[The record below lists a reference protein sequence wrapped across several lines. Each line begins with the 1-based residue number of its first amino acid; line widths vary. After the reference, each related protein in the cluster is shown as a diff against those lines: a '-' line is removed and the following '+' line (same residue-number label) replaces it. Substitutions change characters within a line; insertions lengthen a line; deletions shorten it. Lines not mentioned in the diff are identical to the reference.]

1 MDPLTIMLVALALVV
16 CSYMAWN
23 IGANDVANAMGTSVG
38 SRALTL
44 KQAVIIAAIFEFSGA
59 FFAGDAVTD
68 TVRKGIL
75 TVDFTDTSVVDAAFS
90 NDIALGFIA
99 AMMAAATWL
108 TIATRFGL
116 PVSTTHSII
125 GGIIGVG
132 LILEVK
138 HNTSLIDWEK
148 VGDVVMSW
156 IASPLMGGLV
166 GFFSY
171 WIIKKTI
178 LETEEP
184 EKRSMWLAPILA
196 FPTFFVL
203 GLALQFKALKGLFSR
218 LDDSGYIIKGEWLG
232 VKENGS
238 FNPLTPYCDPDAT
251 EITDVCLNAVY
262 EGAWFPLNS
271 IFIAIGIGSI
281 SSLILYLALRRIDIQ
296 EESRGFRGVERIFV
310 WLQIITAAY
319 VAFAHGANDRS
330 NAIGP
335 MAAVWQVLS
344 SGPGTRLASEADVPL
359 WLVLLGSAGIA
370 IGVMT
375 WGWRVMET
383 IGKKITDIT
392 PTRGFAAEFGAA
404 TTILLFSMPFLA
416 VPVSTTHTLV
426 GAVVGVGLAGG
437 AKAVDFR
444 VFGKIAASWVA
455 SVPAAAFG
463 SVVLFVAATQGDS
476 IESNAINMIVI
487 LPIAFIAVG
496 YAIWKSSGEIHVE
509 DALSDAGG
517 SKEGDLTPFE
527 VFHQHA
533 QAVEKTVNHMLDAI
547 NKACDGKD
555 PSNDIQA
562 TIESELDADNIKSAL
577 RELVNKDMR
586 FGIQVRSEDFL
597 YMLTR
602 QDRIADYAQNVAE
615 QLAFRPLFD
624 DKEAKKNLKKMAQ
637 AVASTVEKYEDTVEA
652 LRDYT
657 ISGETKAAR
666 NTIIQLIKE
675 VNIKEHEA
683 DIVEAM
689 AAGYVFSNGEEAP
702 LAAMHMYRVLQR
714 LDDVSNSCEKA
725 ANAFLAHLD
734 K

>member
-1 MDPLTIMLVALALVV
+1 MVVIALALMV
-16 CSYMAWN
+16 CAYMAWN

-44 KQAVIIAAIFEFSGA
+44 KQAVIIAAIFEFCGA

-75 TVDFTDTSVVDAAFS
+75 EVDFSTVTPDISQ
-90 NDIALGFIA
+90 DIAFGFIA
-99 AMMAAATWL
+99 AMMAAAIWL

-132 LILEVK
+132 LVLEVD
-138 HNTSLIDWEK
+138 HNSSYINWEVVQK
-148 VGDVVMSW
+148 VVMSW
-156 IASPLMGGLV
+156 VASPLMGGLV
-166 GFFSY
+166 AFFSY

-178 LETEEP
+178 LDAENP
-184 EKRSMWLAPILA
+184 EKRSLWLAPILA

-203 GLALQFKALKGLFSR
+203 GLALQFKALKGFFS
-218 LDDSGYIIKGEWLG
+218 KAENNEW
-232 VKENGS
+232 
-238 FNPLTPYCDPDAT
+238 
-251 EITDVCLNAVY
+251 ITDKGDWLPFKPKDGGPSGSWNPFV
-262 EGAWFPLNS
+262 ETAWFPAN
-271 IFIAIGIGSI
+271 
-281 SSLILYLALRRIDIQ
+281 SLILAIIIGAIASFCLYLILKRIDIN
-296 EESRGFRGVERIFV
+296 EESRGFKGVERIFV

-344 SGPGTRLASEADVPL
+344 NDDGMLMATADIPL

-383 IGKKITDIT
+383 IGKKITEIT

-404 TTILLFSMPFLA
+404 TTIMIFSMPFLA

-455 SVPAAAFG
+455 SVPVAAFG
-463 SVVLFVAATQGDS
+463 AATIYVLSGGD
-476 IESNAINMIVI
+476 NLKMII
-487 LPIAFIAVG
+487 LLPIAFFAV
-496 YAIWKSSGEIHVE
+496 AFVMWRTRDGEVYVE
-509 DALSDAGG
+509 DALSDVGG
-517 SKEGDLTPFE
+517 TEKKAATPFE
-527 VFHQHA
+527 LFHEHA
-533 QAVEKTVNHMLDAI
+533 EAVEVTVEHMLKAV
-547 NKACDGKD
+547 NKAADGKD
-555 PSNDIQA
+555 ASKEIKA
-562 TIESELDADNIKSAL
+562 TIEAELDADNIKAEL
-577 RELVNKDMR
+577 RSRMAEQDFRLMVSMD
-586 FGIQVRSEDFL
+586 DFL
-597 YMLTR
+597 HMLTR

-615 QLAFRPLFD
+615 QLSFRELYN
-624 DKEAKKNLKKMAQ
+624 DKKARKMLKEMAEIVSETV
-637 AVASTVEKYEDTVEA
+637 AVYEDTVLA
-652 LRDYT
+652 MRDLS
-657 ISGETKAAR
+657 IGGETKAAKAKVAE
-666 NTIIQLIKE
+666 LIKK
-675 VNIKEHEA
+675 VNLKEHEA
-683 DIVEAM
+683 DEVEAK
-689 AAGYVFSNGEEAP
+689 AAAYVFSTGDDHA

-714 LDDVSNSCEKA
+714 MDDVANACEKA
-725 ANAFLAHLD
+725 ANAFLPSLSR
-734 K
+734 

>member
-1 MDPLTIMLVALALVV
+1 MEPITVVLIGLALVV
-16 CSYMAWN
+16 CAYMAWN

-44 KQAVIIAAIFEFSGA
+44 KQAVIIAAVFEFCGA

-75 TVDFTDTSVVDAAFS
+75 TVDFADGTVDAVLS
-90 NDIALGFIA
+90 QDIAFGFIA

-108 TIATRFGL
+108 TIATRMGL

-125 GGIIGVG
+125 GGILGVG

-138 HNTSLIDWEK
+138 HDTSLIDWEVVQK
-148 VGDVVMSW
+148 VVMSW
-156 IASPLMGGLV
+156 VASPLMGGLI
-166 GFFSY
+166 GFFSFM
-171 WIIKKTI
+171 IIKKLI
-178 LETEEP
+178 LESENP
-184 EKRSMWLAPILA
+184 IDRSRWLAPVLA

-203 GLALQFKALKGLFSR
+203 GLALQFKALKGFISR
-218 LDDSGYIIKGEWLG
+218 AASEGWIENKYDWLP
-232 VKENGS
+232 VKEDGV
-238 FNPLTPYCDPDAT
+238 FDPWAS
-251 EITDVCLNAVY
+251 NA
-262 EGAWFPLNS
+262 WIPINS
-271 IFIAIGIGSI
+271 IMLAAFIGAV
-281 SSLILYLALRRIDIQ
+281 SSLVLYLVLRRIDIN
-296 EESRGFRGVERIFV
+296 EEKRGFRGVERIFV

-344 SGPGTRLASEADVPL
+344 SDTGELAAKADIPL
-359 WLVLLGSAGIA
+359 WLILLGSAGIA

-404 TTILLFSMPFLA
+404 TTILVFSMPFLA

-463 SVVLFVAATQGDS
+463 AIVLFVASGG
-476 IESNAINMIVI
+476 ESLNMIVL
-487 LPIAFIAVG
+487 LPLSFIAVG
-496 YAIWKSSGEIHVE
+496 YAIYKSSGEVHVE
-509 DALSDAGG
+509 DALSDVGG
-517 SKEGDLTPFE
+517 DGHSTTPFE
-527 VFHQHA
+527 LFHEHA
-533 QAVEKTVNHMLDAI
+533 QAVEKTVEHMLEAV
-547 NKACDGKD
+547 NTACDGED
-555 PSNDIQA
+555 ASEAIQA
-562 TIESELDADNIKSAL
+562 TIEAELVADNVKTEVRRLAL
-577 RELVNKDMR
+577 NDMR
-586 FGIQVRSEDFL
+586 MGVQLSLDDFL
-597 YMLTR
+597 YMVTR

-624 DKEAKKNLKKMAQ
+624 DDQAKTNLKEMAK
-637 AVASTVEKYEDTVEA
+637 AVSETVAKYEDAVEA
-652 LRDYT
+652 LRDFT
-657 ISGETKAAR
+657 ISGQTKAAE
-666 NTIIQLIKE
+666 TKLADLIRE
-675 VNIKEHEA
+675 VNLKEHEA
-683 DIVEAM
+683 DGVEAM
-689 AAGYVFSNGEEAP
+689 AAAYVFTHGEDAP

-714 LDDVSNSCEKA
+714 LDDVANACEKA
-725 ANAFLAHLD
+725 ANAFLPILNR
-734 K
+734 

>member
-1 MDPLTIMLVALALVV
+1 MDPLTLMLVVLALIV
-16 CSYMAWN
+16 CAYMAWN
-23 IGANDVANAMGTSVG
+23 IGANEVANAMGTSVG

-75 TVDFTDTSVVDAAFS
+75 TVDFLDPMVDEVFS
-90 NDIALGFIA
+90 FDIALGFIA

-125 GGIIGVG
+125 GGIIGIG

-138 HNTSLIDWEK
+138 HNTSLINWDK
-148 VGDVVMSW
+148 VQTVVMSW
-156 IASPLMGGLV
+156 VASPLLGATIA
-166 GFFSY
+166 FFSY
-171 WIIKKTI
+171 WIIKKSI
-178 LETEEP
+178 LESEKP
-184 EKRSMWLAPILA
+184 EDRSMWLAPILA

-203 GLALQFKALKGLFSR
+203 GIALQFKALKGFFSR
-218 LDDSGYIIKGEWLG
+218 AESNEWIEDKGEWLPYNPKDSG
-232 VKENGS
+232 IPGS
-238 FNPLTPYCDPDAT
+238 WNPLAET
-251 EITDVCLNAVY
+251 
-262 EGAWFPLNS
+262 AWLPLNS
-271 IFIAIGIGSI
+271 ILLATAIGAVA
-281 SSLILYLALRRIDIQ
+281 SLALYFVLRRIDIK
-296 EESRGFRGVERIFV
+296 EEVRGFRGVERIFV

-344 SGPGTRLASEADVPL
+344 SEGGQLLEEADVPL

-375 WGWRVMET
+375 WGWRVMDT

-404 TTILLFSMPFLA
+404 TTILIFSMPFLA

-463 SVVLFVAATQGDS
+463 SVVLFVAATQGTDTDA
-476 IESNAINMIVI
+476 NALNMIVI
-487 LPIAFIAVG
+487 LPIAFIAIG

-517 SKEGDLTPFE
+517 SEEKDTTPFE

-533 QAVEKTVNHMLDAI
+533 QAVEKTVNHMLDAV

-555 PSNDIQA
+555 PSDDIQA
-562 TIESELDADNIKSAL
+562 TIDSELDADNIKSEL
-577 RELVNKDMR
+577 RHLVNKDMR

-597 YMLTR
+597 HMLTR

-615 QLAFRPLFD
+615 KLAFRPLFD
-624 DKEAKKNLKKMAQ
+624 NKQAKKNLKKMAK
-637 AVASTVEKYEDTVEA
+637 AVAATVEKYEDTVEA

-666 NTIIQLIKE
+666 NSILELIRE
-675 VNIKEHEA
+675 VNLMEHEA
-683 DIVEAM
+683 DLVEAM
-689 AAGYVFSNGEEAP
+689 AAGYVFSNGDDEP

-714 LDDVSNSCEKA
+714 LDDVSNACEKA

>member
-1 MDPLTIMLVALALVV
+1 MVLIVLALIV
-16 CSYMAWN
+16 CAYMAWN

-44 KQAVIIAAIFEFSGA
+44 KQAVVIAAVFEFCGA

-75 TVDFTDTSVVDAAFS
+75 SVDFSDPMVDAAFS
-90 NDIALGFIA
+90 QDIAFGFIA

-108 TIATRFGL
+108 TIATRYGL

-125 GGIIGVG
+125 GGILGVG

-138 HNTSLIDWEK
+138 HDTSLIDWEVVRK
-148 VGDVVMSW
+148 VVMSW
-156 IASPLMGGLV
+156 IASPLMGGLLA
-166 GFFSY
+166 FFSY
-171 WIIKKTI
+171 MIIKKTI
-178 LETEEP
+178 LDSENP
-184 EKRSMWLAPILA
+184 IDRSRWLAPILA

-203 GLALQFKALKGLFSR
+203 GLALQFKALKGFISR
-218 LDDSGYIIKGEWLG
+218 ADANGWIEDKRAWLPAKEDG
-232 VKENGS
+232 VFDPWAENAWIPINS
-238 FNPLTPYCDPDAT
+238 VMLAAF
-251 EITDVCLNAVY
+251 I
-262 EGAWFPLNS
+262 GA
-271 IFIAIGIGSI
+271 I
-281 SSLILYLALRRIDIQ
+281 SSLVLYMVLRRTDIT
-296 EESRGFRGVERIFV
+296 EEKRGFRGVERIFV

-344 SGPGTRLASEADVPL
+344 SDGGQLMEQAPIPL
-359 WLVLLGSAGIA
+359 WLILLGSAGIA

-404 TTILLFSMPFLA
+404 TTILVFSMPFLA

-463 SVVLFVAATQGDS
+463 AIVLFVASGGDS
-476 IESNAINMIVI
+476 LNMIVL
-487 LPIAFIAVG
+487 LPLSFLAIAF
-496 YAIWKSSGEIHVE
+496 AIWKSSGEIHVE
-509 DALSDAGG
+509 EALSDVGG
-517 SKEGDLTPFE
+517 DGHAITPFE
-527 VFHQHA
+527 LFHEHA
-533 QAVEKTVNHMLDAI
+533 EAVEKTVEHMLEAV
-547 NKACDGKD
+547 NLACDDKD
-555 PSNDIQA
+555 PSEAIQS
-562 TIESELDADNIKSAL
+562 TIDAELNADNVKTEVRRLASS
-577 RELVNKDMR
+577 DMR
-586 FGIQVRSEDFL
+586 FGLHVSYDDFL
-597 YMLTR
+597 YMVTR

-615 QLAFRPLFD
+615 QLTFRPLLED
-624 DKEAKKNLKKMAQ
+624 VQAKKNLKEMAS
-637 AVASTVEKYEDTVEA
+637 AVAKTVAKYEDAVEA
-652 LRDYT
+652 LRDFT
-657 ISGETKAAR
+657 ISGETKAAQ
-666 NTIIQLIKE
+666 NKLAELIKE
-675 VNIKEHEA
+675 VNLMEHEA
-683 DIVEAM
+683 DVVEAN
-689 AAGYVFSNGEEAP
+689 AAGYVFKNGEDSP

-714 LDDVSNSCEKA
+714 LDDVANACEKA
-725 ANAFLAHLD
+725 ANAFLPILNR
-734 K
+734 

>member
-1 MDPLTIMLVALALVV
+1 MEPITVVLIGLALVV
-16 CSYMAWN
+16 CAYMAWN

-44 KQAVIIAAIFEFSGA
+44 KQAVVIAAVFEFCGA

-75 TVDFTDTSVVDAAFS
+75 TVDFSDGTVDAVLS
-90 NDIALGFIA
+90 QDIAFGFIA

-108 TIATRFGL
+108 TIATRMGL

-125 GGIIGVG
+125 GGILGVG

-138 HNTSLIDWEK
+138 HNTSLIDWAVVQK
-148 VGDVVMSW
+148 VVMSW
-156 IASPLMGGLV
+156 VASPVMGGLL
-166 GFFSY
+166 GFFSFMV
-171 WIIKKTI
+171 IKKLI
-178 LETEEP
+178 LENENP
-184 EKRSMWLAPILA
+184 IDRSRWLAPVLA

-203 GLALQFKALKGLFSR
+203 GLALQFKALKGFISR
-218 LDDSGYIIKGEWLG
+218 AASEGWIENKYDWLP
-232 VKENGS
+232 VKEDGV
-238 FNPLTPYCDPDAT
+238 FDPWAD
-251 EITDVCLNAVY
+251 NA
-262 EGAWFPLNS
+262 WIPINS
-271 IFIAIGIGSI
+271 IMLAAVIGAV
-281 SSLILYLALRRIDIQ
+281 SSLVLYMVLRRIDIT
-296 EESRGFRGVERIFV
+296 EEKRGFRGVERIFV

-344 SGPGTRLASEADVPL
+344 SDTGELAAKADIPL
-359 WLVLLGSAGIA
+359 WLILLGSAGIA

-404 TTILLFSMPFLA
+404 TTILVFSMPFLA

-463 SVVLFVAATQGDS
+463 AIVLFVASGG
-476 IESNAINMIVI
+476 ESLNMIVL
-487 LPIAFIAVG
+487 LPLSFMAVG
-496 YAIWKSSGEIHVE
+496 YAIWKSSGEVHVE
-509 DALSDAGG
+509 DALSDVGG
-517 SKEGDLTPFE
+517 KGHSITPFE
-527 VFHQHA
+527 LFHDHA
-533 QAVEKTVNHMLDAI
+533 QAVEKTVEHMLEAV
-547 NKACDGKD
+547 NTACDGED
-555 PSNDIQA
+555 ATEAIQA
-562 TIESELDADNIKSAL
+562 TIDAELAADTVKNEVRRLAL
-577 RELVNKDMR
+577 NDMR
-586 FGIQVRSEDFL
+586 MGVQLSLDDFL
-597 YMLTR
+597 YMVTR

-624 DKEAKKNLKKMAQ
+624 DDEAKANLKKMAQ
-637 AVASTVEKYEDTVEA
+637 AVADTVASYEDAVES
-652 LRDYT
+652 LRDFT
-657 ISGETKAAR
+657 ISGQTKAAETKLA
-666 NTIIQLIKE
+666 NLIRE
-675 VNIKEHEA
+675 VNLKEHEA
-683 DIVEAM
+683 DGVEAM
-689 AAGYVFSNGEEAP
+689 AAAYVFTHGEDAP

-714 LDDVSNSCEKA
+714 LDDVANACEKA
-725 ANAFLAHLD
+725 ANAFLPILNR
-734 K
+734 

>member
-1 MDPLTIMLVALALVV
+1 MEPITVVLIGLALVV
-16 CSYMAWN
+16 CAYMAWN

-44 KQAVIIAAIFEFSGA
+44 KQAVVIAAVFEFCGA

-75 TVDFTDTSVVDAAFS
+75 TVDFSDGTVDAVLS
-90 NDIALGFIA
+90 QDIAFGFIA

-108 TIATRFGL
+108 TIATRMGL

-125 GGIIGVG
+125 GGILGVG

-138 HNTSLIDWEK
+138 HGTSLIDWDVVQK
-148 VGDVVMSW
+148 VVMSW
-156 IASPLMGGLV
+156 VASPVMGGLL
-166 GFFSY
+166 GFFSFM
-171 WIIKKTI
+171 IIKKLI
-178 LETEEP
+178 LENENP
-184 EKRSMWLAPILA
+184 IDRSRWLAPVLA

-203 GLALQFKALKGLFSR
+203 GLALQFKALKGFISR
-218 LDDSGYIIKGEWLG
+218 AASEGWIENKYDWLP
-232 VKENGS
+232 VKEDGV
-238 FNPLTPYCDPDAT
+238 FDPWAS
-251 EITDVCLNAVY
+251 NA
-262 EGAWFPLNS
+262 WIPINS
-271 IFIAIGIGSI
+271 IMLAAFIGAVSSI
-281 SSLILYLALRRIDIQ
+281 ALYMVLRRIDIN
-296 EESRGFRGVERIFV
+296 EEKRGFRGVERIFV

-344 SGPGTRLASEADVPL
+344 SDGGELAAEADIPL
-359 WLVLLGSAGIA
+359 WLILLGSAGIA

-404 TTILLFSMPFLA
+404 TTILVFSMPFLA

-463 SVVLFVAATQGDS
+463 AIVLFVASGG
-476 IESNAINMIVI
+476 ESLNMIVL
-487 LPIAFIAVG
+487 LPLSFMAVG
-496 YAIWKSSGEIHVE
+496 YAIWKSSGEVHVE
-509 DALSDAGG
+509 DALSDVGG
-517 SKEGDLTPFE
+517 NGHSVTPFE
-527 VFHQHA
+527 LFHEHA
-533 QAVEKTVNHMLDAI
+533 QAVEKTVEHMLDAV
-547 NKACDGKD
+547 NTACDGED
-555 PSNDIQA
+555 ASEAIQA
-562 TIESELDADNIKSAL
+562 TIEAELVADNVKTEVRRLAL
-577 RELVNKDMR
+577 NDMR
-586 FGIQVRSEDFL
+586 MGVQLSLDDFL
-597 YMLTR
+597 YMVTR

-624 DKEAKKNLKKMAQ
+624 DDQAKANLKEMAK
-637 AVASTVEKYEDTVEA
+637 AVSETVAKYEDAVEA
-652 LRDYT
+652 LRDFT
-657 ISGETKAAR
+657 ISGQTKAAE
-666 NTIIQLIKE
+666 IKLAELIKE
-675 VNIKEHEA
+675 VNLKEHEA
-683 DIVEAM
+683 DGVEAM
-689 AAGYVFSNGEEAP
+689 AAAYVFTNGEDAP

-714 LDDVSNSCEKA
+714 LDDVANACEKA
-725 ANAFLAHLD
+725 ANAFLPILNS
-734 K
+734 

>member
-1 MDPLTIMLVALALVV
+1 MEPLTVILIGLALIV
-16 CSYMAWN
+16 CAYMAWN

-44 KQAVIIAAIFEFSGA
+44 KQAVIIAAVFEFAGA

-75 TVDFTDTSVVDAAFS
+75 SVDFADPMIDEVFS
-90 NDIALGFIA
+90 TDIALGFIA

-108 TIATRFGL
+108 TIATRYGL

-125 GGIIGVG
+125 GGILGVG

-138 HNTSLIDWEK
+138 YSTSLIDWEVVRK
-148 VGDVVMSW
+148 VVMSW
-156 IASPLMGGLV
+156 VASPLMGGLI
-166 GFFSY
+166 GFFSFV
-171 WIIKKTI
+171 IIKKLI
-178 LETEEP
+178 LDNDNPVE
-184 EKRSMWLAPILA
+184 RSMWLAPILA

-203 GLALQFKALKGLFSR
+203 GLALQYKALKGFISKAASNGWIE
-218 LDDSGYIIKGEWLG
+218 DKNDWLP
-232 VKENGS
+232 VKENGV
-238 FNPLTPYCDPDAT
+238 FDPWA
-251 EITDVCLNAVY
+251 ENA
-262 EGAWFPLNS
+262 WIPINS
-271 IFIAIGIGSI
+271 IMLAAVIGII
-281 SSLILYLALRRIDIQ
+281 SSVVLYAVLRRIDIN
-296 EESRGFRGVERIFV
+296 EEKRGFKGVERIFV

-344 SGPGTRLASEADVPL
+344 SETGQLAAKAEIPI

-370 IGVMT
+370 VGVLT

-404 TTILLFSMPFLA
+404 TTILVFSMPFLA

-463 SVVLFVAATQGDS
+463 AVVLFVASGGD
-476 IESNAINMIVI
+476 ALNMIVI
-487 LPIAFIAVG
+487 LPLAFMAVG
-496 YAIWKSSGEIHVE
+496 VAIWKSGSEVHVE
-509 DALSDAGG
+509 DALSDVG
-517 SKEGDLTPFE
+517 SDGHEVTPFE
-527 VFHQHA
+527 LFHEHA
-533 QAVEKTVNHMLDAI
+533 RAVEETVEYMLEAV
-547 NKACDGKD
+547 NVACDGEDATEAIEMTIKTELKAD
-555 PSNDIQA
+555 HVKAEVRRLAMND
-562 TIESELDADNIKSAL
+562 
-577 RELVNKDMR
+577 RR
-586 FGIQVRSEDFL
+586 FGVHVSIDDFL
-597 YMLTR
+597 YMVSR

-615 QLAFRPLFD
+615 QLAFRPLLD
-624 DKEAKKNLKKMAQ
+624 DDEAKSNLKAMAE
-637 AVASTVEKYEDTVEA
+637 AVSETVAKYEDAVEA
-652 LRDYT
+652 LRDFT
-657 ISGETKAAR
+657 ISGQTKAAEDKLAE
-666 NTIIQLIKE
+666 LIRE
-675 VNIKEHEA
+675 VNLKEHAA
-683 DIVEAM
+683 DGVEAK
-689 AAGYVFSNGEEAP
+689 AAAYVFSNGDDAP

-714 LDDVSNSCEKA
+714 LDDVANACEKA
-725 ANAFLAHLD
+725 ANAFLPILNR
-734 K
+734 

>member
-1 MDPLTIMLVALALVV
+1 MEPLTVVLIGLALIV
-16 CSYMAWN
+16 CAYMAWN

-44 KQAVIIAAIFEFSGA
+44 KQAVIIAAVFEFAGA

-75 TVDFTDTSVVDAAFS
+75 SVDFADPMIDEVFS
-90 NDIALGFIA
+90 TDIALGFIA

-108 TIATRFGL
+108 TIATRYGL

-125 GGIIGVG
+125 GGILGVG

-138 HNTSLIDWEK
+138 YSTSLIDWEVVRK
-148 VGDVVMSW
+148 VVMSW
-156 IASPLMGGLV
+156 VASPLMGGLI
-166 GFFSY
+166 GFFSFI
-171 WIIKKTI
+171 IIKKLI
-178 LETEEP
+178 LDNDNPVE
-184 EKRSMWLAPILA
+184 RSMWLAPILA

-203 GLALQFKALKGLFSR
+203 GLALQYKALKGFISKAASNGWIE
-218 LDDSGYIIKGEWLG
+218 DKNDWLP
-232 VKENGS
+232 VKENGV
-238 FNPLTPYCDPDAT
+238 FNPWA
-251 EITDVCLNAVY
+251 ENA
-262 EGAWFPLNS
+262 WIPLNS
-271 IFIAIGIGSI
+271 IMLAAAIGAV
-281 SSLILYLALRRIDIQ
+281 SSMVLYTVLRRIDIN
-296 EESRGFRGVERIFV
+296 EEKRGFKGVERIFV

-344 SGPGTRLASEADVPL
+344 SETGQLAAKAEIPL

-370 IGVMT
+370 VGVLT

-404 TTILLFSMPFLA
+404 TTILVFSMPFLA

-463 SVVLFVAATQGDS
+463 AVVLFVASGGD
-476 IESNAINMIVI
+476 ALNMIVI
-487 LPIAFIAVG
+487 LPLAFIAVG
-496 YAIWKSSGEIHVE
+496 VAIWKSGSEVHVE
-509 DALSDAGG
+509 DALSDVGG
-517 SKEGDLTPFE
+517 DGHEVTPFE
-527 VFHQHA
+527 LFHEHA
-533 QAVEKTVNHMLDAI
+533 RAVEETVEYMLEAV
-547 NKACDGKD
+547 NAACDGEDATEAIEMTIKTELKAD
-555 PSNDIQA
+555 YVKAELRRLAMND
-562 TIESELDADNIKSAL
+562 
-577 RELVNKDMR
+577 RR
-586 FGIQVRSEDFL
+586 FGVHTSIDDFL
-597 YMLTR
+597 YMVSR

-624 DKEAKKNLKKMAQ
+624 DEEAKANLKAMAK
-637 AVASTVEKYEDTVEA
+637 AVSDTVAKYEDAVEA
-652 LRDYT
+652 LRDFT
-657 ISGETKAAR
+657 ISGQTKAAEDKLAE
-666 NTIIQLIKE
+666 LIRE
-675 VNIKEHEA
+675 VNFKEHEA
-683 DIVEAM
+683 DGVEAK
-689 AAGYVFSNGEEAP
+689 AAAYVFSNGEEAP

-714 LDDVSNSCEKA
+714 LDDVANACEKA
-725 ANAFLAHLD
+725 ANAFLPILNR
-734 K
+734 

>member
-1 MDPLTIMLVALALVV
+1 MEPLIFILIGLSIVV
-16 CSYMAWN
+16 CAYMAWN

-44 KQAVIIAAIFEFSGA
+44 KQAVVIAAIFEFAGA

-75 TVDFTDTSVVDAAFS
+75 VVPFNDDGVVVDTLLS
-90 NDIALGFIA
+90 QDIALGFIA

-108 TIATRFGL
+108 TIATRMGL

-132 LILEVK
+132 LVLEVK
-138 HNTSLIDWEK
+138 WEMELIDWEK
-148 VGDVVMSW
+148 VGQVVMSW
-156 IASPLMGGLV
+156 VASPLMGALIA
-166 GFFSY
+166 FFSY
-171 WIIKKTI
+171 MIIKKTV
-178 LETEEP
+178 LDNDDP
-184 EKRSMWLAPILA
+184 VSRSKWLAPILA

-203 GLALQFKALKGLFSR
+203 GLALQFKALKGFISR
-218 LDDSGYIIKGEWLG
+218 AHSNGWIDKSNWLPA
-232 VKENGS
+232 KENGV
-238 FNPLTPYCDPDAT
+238 FNPYAENAWLP
-251 EITDVCLNAVY
+251 LNALFLATMI
-262 EGAWFPLNS
+262 GAF
-271 IFIAIGIGSI
+271 A
-281 SSLILYLALRRIDIQ
+281 SLILYFVLRRVDI
-296 EESRGFRGVERIFV
+296 EEEVRGFKGVERIFV

-335 MAAVWQVLS
+335 MAAVWDVFSNPELQ
-344 SGPGTRLASEADVPL
+344 LAEQAPIPL
-359 WLVLLGSAGIA
+359 WLVLLGSVGIA

-404 TTILLFSMPFLA
+404 TTILIFSMPFLA

-455 SVPAAAFG
+455 SVPVAAFG
-463 SVVLFVAATQGDS
+463 AIVLFVGS
-476 IESNAINMIVI
+476 GGSVLNMIVI
-487 LPIAFIAVG
+487 LPISFIAVG
-496 YAIWKSSGEIHVE
+496 YAIWKSGGEIHIE
-509 DALSDAGG
+509 DALSDA
-517 SKEGDLTPFE
+517 SQDRLTVSPFHK
-527 VFHQHA
+527 FHEHA
-533 QAVEKTVNHMLDAI
+533 QTVEVTVNHMLKAVND
-547 NKACDGKD
+547 ACDGND
-555 PSNDIQA
+555 PSEAIQA
-562 TIESELDADNIKSAL
+562 TIEAELEADNVKAEL
-577 RELVNKDMR
+577 RKMVSDDMR
-586 FGIQVRSEDFL
+586 FGIQVGMDDFL
-597 YMLTR
+597 HMVSR

-615 QLAFRPLFD
+615 QLAFRDLYD
-624 DKEAKKNLKKMAQ
+624 DEEAKINLKKMAKV
-637 AVASTVEKYEDTVEA
+637 VAATVATYEDTVNA
-652 LRDYT
+652 LREFT

-666 NTIIQLIKE
+666 DELAKHIKE
-675 VNIKEHEA
+675 VNLMEHEA
-683 DIVEAM
+683 DTVEAE
-689 AAGYVFSNGEEAP
+689 AARYVFSNGDDSP

-714 LDDVSNSCEKA
+714 LDDVANACEKA
-725 ANAFLAHLD
+725 ANAFIPILN

>member
-1 MDPLTIMLVALALVV
+1 MEPITVVLIGLALVV
-16 CSYMAWN
+16 CAYMAWN

-44 KQAVIIAAIFEFSGA
+44 KQAVVIAAVFEFCGA

-75 TVDFTDTSVVDAAFS
+75 TVDFSDGTVDAVLS
-90 NDIALGFIA
+90 QDIAFGFIA

-108 TIATRFGL
+108 TIATRMGL

-125 GGIIGVG
+125 GGILGVG

-138 HNTSLIDWEK
+138 HGTSLIDWGVVQK
-148 VGDVVMSW
+148 VVMSW
-156 IASPLMGGLV
+156 VASPVMGGLL
-166 GFFSY
+166 GFFSFM
-171 WIIKKTI
+171 IIKKLI
-178 LETEEP
+178 LENENP
-184 EKRSMWLAPILA
+184 IDRSRWLAPVLA

-203 GLALQFKALKGLFSR
+203 GLALQFKALKGFISR
-218 LDDSGYIIKGEWLG
+218 AASEGWIENKYDWLP
-232 VKENGS
+232 VKENGV
-238 FNPLTPYCDPDAT
+238 FDPWAD
-251 EITDVCLNAVY
+251 NA
-262 EGAWFPLNS
+262 WIPINS
-271 IFIAIGIGSI
+271 IMLAAFIGAV
-281 SSLILYLALRRIDIQ
+281 SSLVLYLVLRRIDIT
-296 EESRGFRGVERIFV
+296 EEKRGFRGVERIFV

-344 SGPGTRLASEADVPL
+344 SDTGELAAKADIPL
-359 WLVLLGSAGIA
+359 WLILLGSAGIA

-404 TTILLFSMPFLA
+404 TTILVFSMPFLA

-463 SVVLFVAATQGDS
+463 AIVLFVASGG
-476 IESNAINMIVI
+476 ESLNMIVL
-487 LPIAFIAVG
+487 LPLSFMAVG
-496 YAIWKSSGEIHVE
+496 YAIWKSSGEVHVE
-509 DALSDAGG
+509 DALSDVGG
-517 SKEGDLTPFE
+517 NGHSVTPFE
-527 VFHQHA
+527 LFHEHA
-533 QAVEKTVNHMLDAI
+533 QAVEKTVEHMLDAV
-547 NKACDGKD
+547 NTACDGED
-555 PSNDIQA
+555 ASEAIQA
-562 TIESELDADNIKSAL
+562 TIEAELVADNVKTEVRRLAL
-577 RELVNKDMR
+577 NDMR
-586 FGIQVRSEDFL
+586 MGVQLSLDDFL
-597 YMLTR
+597 YMVTR

-624 DKEAKKNLKKMAQ
+624 DDQAKANLKEMAK
-637 AVASTVEKYEDTVEA
+637 AVSETVAKYEDAVEA
-652 LRDYT
+652 LRDFT
-657 ISGETKAAR
+657 ISGQTKAAE
-666 NTIIQLIKE
+666 IKLAELIRE
-675 VNIKEHEA
+675 VNLKEHEA
-683 DIVEAM
+683 DGVEAM
-689 AAGYVFSNGEEAP
+689 AAAYVFTNGEDAP

-714 LDDVSNSCEKA
+714 LDDVANACEKA
-725 ANAFLAHLD
+725 ANAFLPILNR
-734 K
+734 

>member
-1 MDPLTIMLVALALVV
+1 MEPLTMMLVALALIV
-16 CSYMAWN
+16 CAYMAWN

-44 KQAVIIAAIFEFSGA
+44 KQAVIIAAIFEFCGA

-75 TVDFTDTSVVDAAFS
+75 TVDFLDPMVDDLFS
-90 NDIALGFIA
+90 FDIALGFIA

-125 GGIIGVG
+125 GGIIGIG
-132 LILEVK
+132 LVLEIK
-138 HNTSLIDWEK
+138 HNTSLINWDK
-148 VGDVVMSW
+148 VQTVVMSW
-156 IASPLMGGLV
+156 VASPLLGGTIA
-166 GFFSY
+166 FFSY
-171 WIIKKTI
+171 WIIKKSI
-178 LETEEP
+178 LESEKP
-184 EKRSMWLAPILA
+184 EDRSMWLAPILA

-203 GLALQFKALKGLFSR
+203 GIALQFKALKGFFSR
-218 LDDSGYIIKGEWLG
+218 AESNGWIEDKGAWLPYNPKDSGIP
-232 VKENGS
+232 GS
-238 FNPLTPYCDPDAT
+238 WNPLAET
-251 EITDVCLNAVY
+251 
-262 EGAWFPLNS
+262 AWLPLNS
-271 IFIAIGIGSI
+271 IILATAIGAAA
-281 SSLILYLALRRIDIQ
+281 SLALYFVLRRIDIK
-296 EESRGFRGVERIFV
+296 EEVRGFRGVERIFV

-344 SGPGTRLASEADVPL
+344 SEGGQLLEEADVPL

-375 WGWRVMET
+375 WGWRVMDT

-404 TTILLFSMPFLA
+404 TTILIFSMPFLA

-463 SVVLFVAATQGDS
+463 SVVLFVAATQGTDTAA
-476 IESNAINMIVI
+476 NALNMIVI
-487 LPIAFIAVG
+487 LPIAFIAIG

-517 SKEGDLTPFE
+517 SEEKDTTPFE

-533 QAVEKTVNHMLDAI
+533 QAVEKTVNHMLDAV

-555 PSNDIQA
+555 PSDDIQA
-562 TIESELDADNIKSAL
+562 TIDSELDADNIKSEL
-577 RELVNKDMR
+577 RHLVNKDMR

-597 YMLTR
+597 HMLTR

-615 QLAFRPLFD
+615 KLAFRPLFD
-624 DKEAKKNLKKMAQ
+624 NKQAKKNLKKMAK
-637 AVASTVEKYEDTVEA
+637 AVAATVEKYEDTVEA

-666 NTIIQLIKE
+666 NSILELIRE
-675 VNIKEHEA
+675 VNLMEHEA
-683 DIVEAM
+683 DLVEAM
-689 AAGYVFSNGEEAP
+689 AAGYVFSNGDDEP

-714 LDDVSNSCEKA
+714 LDDVSNACEKA

>member
-1 MDPLTIMLVALALVV
+1 MEPITIVLIGLALIV
-16 CSYMAWN
+16 CAYMAWN

-44 KQAVIIAAIFEFSGA
+44 KQAVIIAAVFEFCGA

-75 TVDFTDTSVVDAAFS
+75 TVDFADGTVDAVLS
-90 NDIALGFIA
+90 QDIAFGFIA

-108 TIATRFGL
+108 TIATRMGL

-125 GGIIGVG
+125 GGILGVG

-138 HNTSLIDWEK
+138 HNTSLIDWEVVQK
-148 VGDVVMSW
+148 VVMSW
-156 IASPLMGGLV
+156 VASPLMGGLI
-166 GFFSY
+166 GFFSFI
-171 WIIKKTI
+171 IIKKLI
-178 LETEEP
+178 LESENP
-184 EKRSMWLAPILA
+184 IDRSRWLAPVLA

-203 GLALQFKALKGLFSR
+203 GLALQFKALKGFISR
-218 LDDSGYIIKGEWLG
+218 AASEGWIENKYDWLP
-232 VKENGS
+232 VKEDGV
-238 FNPLTPYCDPDAT
+238 FDPWAD
-251 EITDVCLNAVY
+251 NA
-262 EGAWFPLNS
+262 WIPINS
-271 IFIAIGIGSI
+271 ILLAAFIGAVSSI
-281 SSLILYLALRRIDIQ
+281 ALYMVLRRIDIN
-296 EESRGFRGVERIFV
+296 EEKRGFRGVERIFV

-344 SGPGTRLASEADVPL
+344 SDTGELAAKADIPL
-359 WLVLLGSAGIA
+359 WLILLGSAGIA

-404 TTILLFSMPFLA
+404 TTILVFSMPFLA

-463 SVVLFVAATQGDS
+463 AIVLFVASGG
-476 IESNAINMIVI
+476 ESLNMIVL
-487 LPIAFIAVG
+487 LPLSFIAVG
-496 YAIWKSSGEIHVE
+496 YAIWKSGGEVHVE
-509 DALSDAGG
+509 DALSDVGG
-517 SKEGDLTPFE
+517 DGHSTTPFE
-527 VFHQHA
+527 LFHEHA
-533 QAVEKTVNHMLDAI
+533 QAVEKTVEHMLEAV
-547 NKACDGKD
+547 NTACDGED
-555 PSNDIQA
+555 ASEAIQA
-562 TIESELDADNIKSAL
+562 TIEAELVADNVKTEVRRLAL
-577 RELVNKDMR
+577 NDMR
-586 FGIQVRSEDFL
+586 MGVQLSLDDFL
-597 YMLTR
+597 YMVTR

-624 DKEAKKNLKKMAQ
+624 DEQAKANLKEMAK
-637 AVASTVEKYEDTVEA
+637 AVSETVAKYEDAVEA
-652 LRDYT
+652 LRDFT
-657 ISGETKAAR
+657 ISGQTKAAE
-666 NTIIQLIKE
+666 TKLAELIRE
-675 VNIKEHEA
+675 VNLKEHEA
-683 DIVEAM
+683 DGVEAM
-689 AAGYVFSNGEEAP
+689 AAAYVFTNGEDAP

-714 LDDVSNSCEKA
+714 LDDVANACEKA
-725 ANAFLAHLD
+725 ANAFLPILNR
-734 K
+734 

>member
-1 MDPLTIMLVALALVV
+1 MEPLTMMLVALALIV
-16 CSYMAWN
+16 CAYMAWN

-44 KQAVIIAAIFEFSGA
+44 KQAVVIAALFEFCGA

-75 TVDFTDTSVVDAAFS
+75 TVDFLDPMVDELFS
-90 NDIALGFIA
+90 FDIALGFIA

-125 GGIIGVG
+125 GGIIGIG
-132 LILEVK
+132 LVLEIK
-138 HNTSLIDWEK
+138 HNTSLINWDK
-148 VGDVVMSW
+148 VQTVVMSW
-156 IASPLMGGLV
+156 VASPLLGGTIA
-166 GFFSY
+166 FFSY
-171 WIIKKTI
+171 WIIKKSI
-178 LETEEP
+178 LESEKP
-184 EKRSMWLAPILA
+184 EDRSMWLAPILA

-203 GLALQFKALKGLFSR
+203 GIALQFKALKGFFSR
-218 LDDSGYIIKGEWLG
+218 AESNGWIEDKGAWLPYNPKDSGIP
-232 VKENGS
+232 GS
-238 FNPLTPYCDPDAT
+238 WNPLAET
-251 EITDVCLNAVY
+251 
-262 EGAWFPLNS
+262 AWLPLNS
-271 IFIAIGIGSI
+271 ILLATAIGAAA
-281 SSLILYLALRRIDIQ
+281 SLALYFVLRRIDIK
-296 EESRGFRGVERIFV
+296 EEVRGFRGVERIFV

-344 SGPGTRLASEADVPL
+344 SEGGQLLEEADVPL

-404 TTILLFSMPFLA
+404 TTILIFSMPFLA

-463 SVVLFVAATQGDS
+463 SVVLFVAATQGTDTAA
-476 IESNAINMIVI
+476 NALNMIVI
-487 LPIAFIAVG
+487 LPIAFIAIG

-517 SKEGDLTPFE
+517 SEEKDTTPFE

-533 QAVEKTVNHMLDAI
+533 QAVEKTVNHMLDAV

-555 PSNDIQA
+555 PSDDIQA
-562 TIESELDADNIKSAL
+562 TIDSELDADNIKSEL
-577 RELVNKDMR
+577 RHLVNKDMR

-597 YMLTR
+597 HMLTR

-615 QLAFRPLFD
+615 KLAFRPLFD
-624 DKEAKKNLKKMAQ
+624 NKQAKKNLKKMAK
-637 AVASTVEKYEDTVEA
+637 AVAATVEKYEDTVEA

-666 NTIIQLIKE
+666 NSILELIRE
-675 VNIKEHEA
+675 VNLMEHEA
-683 DIVEAM
+683 DLVEAM
-689 AAGYVFSNGEEAP
+689 AAGYVFSNGDDEP

-714 LDDVSNSCEKA
+714 LDDVSNACEKA

>member
-1 MDPLTIMLVALALVV
+1 MEPITLVLIGLALIV
-16 CSYMAWN
+16 CAYMAWN

-44 KQAVIIAAIFEFSGA
+44 KQAVIIAAVFEFCGA

-75 TVDFTDTSVVDAAFS
+75 SVDFSDPMVDAAFS
-90 NDIALGFIA
+90 QDIAFGFIA

-108 TIATRFGL
+108 TIATRYGL

-125 GGIIGVG
+125 GGILGVG

-138 HNTSLIDWEK
+138 HDTSLIDWEVVRK
-148 VGDVVMSW
+148 VVMSW
-156 IASPLMGGLV
+156 IASPLMGGLLA
-166 GFFSY
+166 FFSY
-171 WIIKKTI
+171 MIIKKTI
-178 LETEEP
+178 LDSENP
-184 EKRSMWLAPILA
+184 IDRSRWLAPILA

-203 GLALQFKALKGLFSR
+203 GLALQFKALKGFISR
-218 LDDSGYIIKGEWLG
+218 ADTNGWIEDKRAWLPAKEDG
-232 VKENGS
+232 V
-238 FNPLTPYCDPDAT
+238 FDPWAD
-251 EITDVCLNAVY
+251 NAWIPINSVMLAAFI
-262 EGAWFPLNS
+262 GA
-271 IFIAIGIGSI
+271 I
-281 SSLILYLALRRIDIQ
+281 SSLVLYMVLRRIDIT
-296 EESRGFRGVERIFV
+296 EEKRGFRGVERIFV

-344 SGPGTRLASEADVPL
+344 SDGGQLMEQAPIPL
-359 WLVLLGSAGIA
+359 WLILLGSAGIA

-404 TTILLFSMPFLA
+404 TTILVFSMPFLA

-463 SVVLFVAATQGDS
+463 AIVLFVASGGDS
-476 IESNAINMIVI
+476 LNMIVL
-487 LPIAFIAVG
+487 LPLSFLAIGF
-496 YAIWKSSGEIHVE
+496 AIWKSSGEIHVE
-509 DALSDAGG
+509 EALSDVGG
-517 SKEGDLTPFE
+517 DGHAITPFE
-527 VFHQHA
+527 LFHEHA
-533 QAVEKTVNHMLDAI
+533 EAVEKTVEHMLEAV
-547 NKACDGKD
+547 NLACDGED
-555 PSNDIQA
+555 PSDAISA
-562 TIESELDADNIKSAL
+562 TIAAELDADNVKTEVRRLASGDL
-577 RELVNKDMR
+577 R
-586 FGIQVRSEDFL
+586 FGLHVSYDNFL
-597 YMLTR
+597 YMVTR

-615 QLAFRPLFD
+615 QLTFRPLFD
-624 DKEAKKNLKKMAQ
+624 DEQAKKNLKEMAN
-637 AVASTVEKYEDTVEA
+637 AVAKTVAKYEDAVKA
-652 LRDYT
+652 LRDFT
-657 ISGETKAAR
+657 ISGETKAAQ
-666 NTIIQLIKE
+666 NKLAELIKD

-683 DIVEAM
+683 DVVEAS
-689 AAGYVFSNGEEAP
+689 AAAYVFTNGDDHP

-714 LDDVSNSCEKA
+714 LDDVANACEKA
-725 ANAFLAHLD
+725 ANAFLPILNR
-734 K
+734 

>member
-1 MDPLTIMLVALALVV
+1 MEPLTVVLVGLALIV
-16 CSYMAWN
+16 CAYMAWN

-44 KQAVIIAAIFEFSGA
+44 KQAVIIAAVFEFAGA

-75 TVDFTDTSVVDAAFS
+75 SVDFADPMIDDVFS
-90 NDIALGFIA
+90 TDIALGFIA

-108 TIATRFGL
+108 TIATRYGL

-125 GGIIGVG
+125 GGILGVG

-138 HNTSLIDWEK
+138 YSTSLIDWEVVRK
-148 VGDVVMSW
+148 VVMSW
-156 IASPLMGGLV
+156 VASPLMGGLI
-166 GFFSY
+166 GFFSFV
-171 WIIKKTI
+171 IIKKLI
-178 LETEEP
+178 LDNDNPVE
-184 EKRSMWLAPILA
+184 RSMWLAPILA

-203 GLALQFKALKGLFSR
+203 GLALQYKALKGFISKAASNGWIE
-218 LDDSGYIIKGEWLG
+218 DKNDWLP
-232 VKENGS
+232 VKENGV
-238 FNPLTPYCDPDAT
+238 FDPWA
-251 EITDVCLNAVY
+251 ENA
-262 EGAWFPLNS
+262 WIPINS
-271 IFIAIGIGSI
+271 IMLAAVIGII
-281 SSLILYLALRRIDIQ
+281 SSVVLYVVLRRIDIN
-296 EESRGFRGVERIFV
+296 EEKRGFKGVERIFV

-344 SGPGTRLASEADVPL
+344 SETGQLAAKAEIPL

-370 IGVMT
+370 VGVLT

-404 TTILLFSMPFLA
+404 TTILVFSMPFLA

-437 AKAVDFR
+437 ARAVDFR

-463 SVVLFVAATQGDS
+463 AVVLFVASGGD
-476 IESNAINMIVI
+476 ALNMIVI
-487 LPIAFIAVG
+487 LPLAFIAVG
-496 YAIWKSSGEIHVE
+496 VAIWKSGSEVHVE
-509 DALSDAGG
+509 DALSDVGG
-517 SKEGDLTPFE
+517 DGHEVTPFE
-527 VFHQHA
+527 LFHEHA
-533 QAVEKTVNHMLDAI
+533 RAVEETVEYMLEAV
-547 NKACDGKD
+547 NAACDGEDATEAIEMTIKTELKAD
-555 PSNDIQA
+555 YVKAELRRLAMND
-562 TIESELDADNIKSAL
+562 
-577 RELVNKDMR
+577 RR
-586 FGIQVRSEDFL
+586 FGVHTSIDDFL
-597 YMLTR
+597 YMVSR

-624 DKEAKKNLKKMAQ
+624 DEEAKANLKAMAK
-637 AVASTVEKYEDTVEA
+637 AVSDTVAKYEDAVEA
-652 LRDYT
+652 LRDFT
-657 ISGETKAAR
+657 ISGQTKAAEDKLAE
-666 NTIIQLIKE
+666 LIRE
-675 VNIKEHEA
+675 VNFKEHEA
-683 DIVEAM
+683 DGVEAK
-689 AAGYVFSNGEEAP
+689 AAAYVFSNGEEAP

-714 LDDVSNSCEKA
+714 LDDVANACEKA
-725 ANAFLAHLD
+725 ANAFLPILNR
-734 K
+734 